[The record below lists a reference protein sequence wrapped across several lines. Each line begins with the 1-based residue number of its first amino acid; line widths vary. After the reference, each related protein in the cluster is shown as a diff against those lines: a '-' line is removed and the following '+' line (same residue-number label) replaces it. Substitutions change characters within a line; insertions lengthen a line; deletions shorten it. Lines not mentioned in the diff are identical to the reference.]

1 MSGDF
6 KFLLCSFGLWFLVL
20 GLSEHGEVQEDAGG
34 TSVPLTLA
42 VVGHDNCGSDLISTE
57 LDIELDDLGPL
68 IRELLL
74 DRKINALSYTDG
86 SIYGNDL
93 QSNDDDHHPDASI
106 TLKGKRKDDGS
117 IYLRI
122 TITDKD

>member
-1 MSGDF
+1 MR
-6 KFLLCSFGLWFLVL
+6 
-20 GLSEHGEVQEDAGG
+20 G
-34 TSVPLTLA
+34 TSVLSTPA
-42 VVGHDNCGSDLISTE
+42 VVGHGSFGGRSRDRSRLWIIMVLTRHQLE

-68 IRELLL
+68 IVELLL
-74 DRKINALSYTDG
+74 DRQINALSYTDG

-117 IYLRI
+117 INLRI
-122 TITDKD
+122 KITDKDG